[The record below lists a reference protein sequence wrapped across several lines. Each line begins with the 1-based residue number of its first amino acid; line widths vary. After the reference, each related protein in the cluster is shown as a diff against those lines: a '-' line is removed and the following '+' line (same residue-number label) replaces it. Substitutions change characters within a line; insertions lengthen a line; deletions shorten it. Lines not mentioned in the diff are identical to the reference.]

1 MMSEEKTMKKTL
13 SLILTLLM
21 CSALMSACI
30 FGSGSTEEDPTSRTR
45 KNATTAEAETT
56 AEATT
61 ADVATV
67 EDVSTTAED
76 VTTTA
81 QAETTTAEAVGE
93 STIYTAIY
101 AAMYGTPCDL
111 EFLGLTKGTSM
122 TLNDQG
128 GQAIFDYDGTIH
140 KMEYTLEGENFH
152 IADQYNA
159 MDGSLKDGILVL
171 KQVFK
176 SNMDLIFVTDAV
188 SQEVIAHI
196 LAGGDPFGEGGGE
209 AMDPALAGRYE
220 AIAACVGSDSE
231 EVPLPEGEYFII
243 NEDGSVS
250 LFFDLESTGGLTQF
264 DYETQIRDGKIY
276 LNEDLKVGEFRPDGS
291 VILAVNDEVNYIY
304 AKEGSAPW
312 QEWQSWLAS
321 QPSSSAPTDNPGPN
335 NFGYDMEVAKQFI
348 GDWQGILLFNENAEY
363 NGQDWS
369 NVNTNVFC
377 RIVIDEAGEPLV
389 FFRAILPDEMNFENT
404 VAIFDEE
411 GYLLV
416 MGDFAG
422 IEWWDVLVL
431 DENGYFELWGS
442 DDDDNE
448 LFRAY
453 FRPLDVLW
461 DEDDME
467 YLPDAISDEDFAVY
481 NRNIQQLEG
490 YGLKEILEIYEE
502 SLNSD
507 QNQVVYDLRADALP
521 DEALLDLYK

>member
-1 MMSEEKTMKKTL
+1 MKKTL

-21 CSALMSACI
+21 CAALMSACI

-61 ADVATV
+61 ADV
-67 EDVSTTAED
+67 
-76 VTTTA
+76 TTTA
-81 QAETTTAEAVGE
+81 QAETTTEAVTTTAQTE
-93 STIYTAIY
+93 TTTAEETTTEAVVETTIYTAIY

-122 TLNDQG
+122 TLSDQG
-128 GQAIFDYDGTIH
+128 GLAIFNYDGTIH
-140 KMEYTLEGENFH
+140 EMEFTLEGENFH
-152 IADQYNA
+152 IKDQYNA
-159 MDGSLKDGILVL
+159 MDGTLKDGILVL
-171 KQVFK
+171 NQVFK

-196 LAGGDPFGEGGGE
+196 KAGGDPFGEGGGE

-220 AIAACVGSDSE
+220 AIAVCFSDDPE
-231 EVPLPEGEYFII
+231 ETPLPEGEYFII

-250 LFFDLESTGGLTQF
+250 LFFDLENAGSLTQF

-276 LNEDLKVGEFRPDGS
+276 LDEDLKVGEFRADGS
-291 VILAVNDEVNYIY
+291 VMLAVNDEVNYIY
-304 AKEGSAPW
+304 AKAGTAPW
-312 QEWQSWLAS
+312 QEWQSWLTS
-321 QPSSSAPTDNPGPN
+321 QPSSTAPTDNPGPN
-335 NFGYDMEVAKQFI
+335 NFGYDMEVAKQFV

-369 NVNTNVFC
+369 NVHTNVFC

-416 MGDFAG
+416 AGDFAG

-431 DENGYFELWGS
+431 NEDGFFELWGS
-442 DDDDNE
+442 DEDDKE

-467 YLPDAISDEDFAVY
+467 YLPDTISDEDFAIY
-481 NRNIQQLEG
+481 NGNIQQLEG

-502 SLNSD
+502 SLNSN
-507 QNQVVYDLRADALP
+507 QSQVVYDLRADELP
-521 DEALLDLYK
+521 DEALMDLYK